1 MTIPLIQTI
10 HLSQSFQLF
19 IITVKST
26 LVDFA
31 VFVGGVQYVLRRLA
45 AFLVVLSCILVAFGF
60 MFYYVF
66 LATPFCVKDEEQGFA
81 FPHCTISDSLLRV
94 YTMMMGEV
102 DDTVYQTTVSQALY
116 ILYAFLVIILLS
128 NVLIAIVTDSYGII
142 KNERAAMV
150 FWSNRLNFIAEVD
163 AIATVRKQ
171 LLGEGYLCP
180 RPWSDVD
187 TTGDE
192 VEGKSKSKKVFRDLW
207 NTLTGLFKEN
217 PYEYMDVSP
226 GSFDFWCYLLLRIVA
241 IFIIP
246 VWLILGLVT
255 AGWLW
260 PPQVRERLLCQTN
273 VRISRADIAIKAK
286 KEISK
291 LRHELRNLKREV
303 LHEKKVSVM
312 SLMPCLIIS
321 IHVIPSLSELLTNCM
336 LIGRFHSDFMW
347 YLPGRKE
354 RNNQDEVRSRGAAV
368 LRALRLDTNPRD
380 YDNTARAR
388 KRKGSEVVH
397 AVVGRCE
404 PSTT

>member
-1 MTIPLIQTI
+1 MRRTNPFLGSSRLFVFHPPLLI
-10 HLSQSFQLF
+10 LF
-19 IITVKST
+19 AVKST

-66 LATPFCVKDEEQGFA
+66 LASPFCVKDEEGGFA

-102 DDTVYQTTVSQALY
+102 DDMVYQTTVSQALY

-128 NVLIAIVTDSYGII
+128 NVLIAIVTDSYGVI

-150 FWSNRLNFIAEVD
+150 FWSNRLNFIAELD

-180 RPWSDVD
+180 RPWSTD
-187 TTGDE
+187 TGDE

-207 NTLTGLFKEN
+207 NTLTSLFEDN
-217 PYEYMDVSP
+217 PYDLDVSP

-303 LHEKKVSVM
+303 LHEKKV
-312 SLMPCLIIS
+312 
-321 IHVIPSLSELLTNCM
+321 
-336 LIGRFHSDFMW
+336 R
-347 YLPGRKE
+347 
-354 RNNQDEVRSRGAAV
+354 
-368 LRALRLDTNPRD
+368 
-380 YDNTARAR
+380 
-388 KRKGSEVVH
+388 
-397 AVVGRCE
+397 
-404 PSTT
+404 

>member
-1 MTIPLIQTI
+1 
-10 HLSQSFQLF
+10 
-19 IITVKST
+19 
-26 LVDFA
+26 
-31 VFVGGVQYVLRRLA
+31 
-45 AFLVVLSCILVAFGF
+45 
-60 MFYYVF
+60 
-66 LATPFCVKDEEQGFA
+66 
-81 FPHCTISDSLLRV
+81 
-94 YTMMMGEV
+94 MMMGEV

-180 RPWSDVD
+180 RPWSTEDD
-187 TTGDE
+187 ATGDE

-207 NTLTGLFKEN
+207 NTLTGLFEEN

-260 PPQVRERLLCQTN
+260 PPQIRERLLCQTN

-286 KEISK
+286 KEIST

-303 LHEKKVSVM
+303 LHEKKVRVMSVM
-312 SLMPCLIIS
+312 HCPFISMNVVLSLYLNCELIES
-321 IHVIPSLSELLTNCM
+321 Q
-336 LIGRFHSDFMW
+336 
-347 YLPGRKE
+347 
-354 RNNQDEVRSRGAAV
+354 NNWAV
-368 LRALRLDTNPRD
+368 LLLFHVVAPRS
-380 YDNTARAR
+380 
-388 KRKGSEVVH
+388 KREK
-397 AVVGRCE
+397 
-404 PSTT
+404 